1 MPSDSNSN
9 SYPKDRP
16 VQDALPHTPGAL
28 SPEVSNQISA
38 SNELSSHSEPPVE
51 SNHAPTRAIGPNGE
65 SLTLETLPSPNTK
78 RWVIRR
84 KAEVV
89 AAVRAG
95 LLSMEQACERYMLSV
110 EEFLSWQGLV
120 EDHGILGLR
129 TTRLQHYRG
138 DKRSAS

>member
-1 MPSDSNSN
+1 MPSDSNSHN
-9 SYPKDRP
+9 HPTDRP
-16 VQDALPHTPGAL
+16 HQHALSLTPGAL
-28 SPEVSNQISA
+28 SPPEVSNQISA
-38 SNELSSHSEPPVE
+38 SNEVSSHSEPP
-51 SNHAPTRAIGPNGE
+51 AAATRAIGPSGE
-65 SLTLETLPSPNTK
+65 PLTLETLPAPNTK

-89 AAVRAG
+89 AAVRSG

-120 EDHGILGLR
+120 ESHGILGLR

-138 DKRSAS
+138 DKRTGS

>member
-1 MPSDSNSN
+1 MTSDSNSH
-9 SYPKDRP
+9 SYSVDRP
-16 VQDALPHTPGAL
+16 VQDAPSVTSEAL
-28 SPEVSNQISA
+28 ALRVLNEISA
-38 SNELSSHSEPPVE
+38 SNESSSHSEPPA
-51 SNHAPTRAIGPNGE
+51 APTRAIGPTGE
-65 SLTLETLPSPNTK
+65 LLTLETLPAPNTK

-110 EEFLSWQGLV
+110 EEYLSWQGLV
-120 EDHGILGLR
+120 ETHGILGLR

-138 DKRSAS
+138 DKRPAS

>member
-1 MPSDSNSN
+1 MTSDSNSH
-9 SYPKDRP
+9 SYPVDRP
-16 VQDALPHTPGAL
+16 VQDAPSITSGAL
-28 SPEVSNQISA
+28 VPRVLNEISA
-38 SNELSSHSEPPVE
+38 SNKLSSDSELPA
-51 SNHAPTRAIGPNGE
+51 APIRAIGPTGE
-65 SLTLETLPSPNTK
+65 PLTLETLPAPNTK

-110 EEFLSWQGLV
+110 EEYLSWQGLV
-120 EDHGILGLR
+120 ETHGILGLR

-138 DKRSAS
+138 DKRPAS